1 MNPSTGTFT
10 TMDTYA
16 GSIFD
21 PVSLHKY
28 LYANANPVTYV
39 DPSGYF
45 GLTDV
50 VCANAI
56 GDMLFYGISAGIINV
71 GLNLIREIRAA
82 NKFGTKVD
90 FAYVITMSFIEGFL
104 VGSFFGGCSIL
115 ASSLNSAIIQT
126 ALGGTSFLF
135 GSISLAQSQN
145 DLENHDYDLMVLDI
159 IFATGGFVAAERC
172 FDSAAEI
179 SSAKNTAETV
189 TVPTPE
195 NTNTASGNTSNKSP
209 ILGDEWYRYLQN
221 KYGSEKVEWNIH
233 SFEDIGRHPTSLKGY
248 SVDEVGRILGDG
260 RTRGVYGRNG
270 SGWKYTQDAHPN
282 NSVFYHGGC
291 GEHGGAYWGV
301 SYNNIK
307 IKVVNSHTYIPT
319 PKDDALI
326 IYSEDW

>member
-21 PVSLHKY
+21 PTSLHKY

-82 NKFGTKVD
+82 NKYGTKVD
-90 FAYVITMSFIEGFL
+90 FAYVITMSFVEGFL

-195 NTNTASGNTSNKSP
+195 NTNTAKNSESFTFKESGRKIDISRWHSSENGAWGNTNGQEYGLGVKAPKYVKPGISYLEGQYINEKGQVQPWKAYYDQWGQLIARTDYNAANQSTNPP
-209 ILGDEWYRYLQN
+209 IPNTLSSLCLET
-221 KYGSEKVEWNIH
+221 WN
-233 SFEDIGRHPTSLKGY
+233 GRS
-248 SVDEVGRILGDG
+248 
-260 RTRGVYGRNG
+260 RNR
-270 SGWKYTQDAHPN
+270 
-282 NSVFYHGGC
+282 
-291 GEHGGAYWGV
+291 
-301 SYNNIK
+301 
-307 IKVVNSHTYIPT
+307 
-319 PKDDALI
+319 
-326 IYSEDW
+326 

>member
-21 PVSLHKY
+21 PTSLHKY

-82 NKFGTKVD
+82 NKYGTKVD
-90 FAYVITMSFIEGFL
+90 FAYVITMSFVEGFL

-115 ASSLNSAIIQT
+115 ASSLNSAIIKT

-135 GSISLAQSQN
+135 VSISLAQSQN

-195 NTNTASGNTSNKSP
+195 NTNTAKNSESFTFKESGRKIDISRWHSSENGAWEPLKGGGGKG
-209 ILGDEWYRYLQN
+209 LGRVAPDQVEPGIRYLEGQYIRDGGN
-221 KYGSEKVEWNIH
+221 GTGRVEPWKAYYDEYGRLYARTDYNAADPSKGISATHHHLPIWTRGGKYGEKIH
-233 SFEDIGRHPTSLKGY
+233 YE
-248 SVDEVGRILGDG
+248 
-260 RTRGVYGRNG
+260 
-270 SGWKYTQDAHPN
+270 
-282 NSVFYHGGC
+282 
-291 GEHGGAYWGV
+291 GEY
-301 SYNNIK
+301 K
-307 IKVVNSHTYIPT
+307 P
-319 PKDDALI
+319 
-326 IYSEDW
+326 

>member
-1 MNPSTGTFT
+1 MNPATGTFT

-21 PVSLHKY
+21 PTSLHKY

-82 NKFGTKVD
+82 NKYGTKVD

-195 NTNTASGNTSNKSP
+195 NTNTAKEISKAELVRQNNANGEKAELAQYELELKEYPNTKRQVSIRAYDGNGNLSMKRTRADLFNEKGIIEVKASKNAPLTNNQKALYP
-209 ILGDEWYRYLQN
+209 LIAKYGGRVVGI
-221 KYGSEKVEWNIH
+221 KYGSY
-233 SFEDIGRHPTSLKGY
+233 DIPPQDVYITRDGVTVLLFSKG
-248 SVDEVGRILGDG
+248 G
-260 RTRGVYGRNG
+260 
-270 SGWKYTQDAHPN
+270 
-282 NSVFYHGGC
+282 
-291 GEHGGAYWGV
+291 
-301 SYNNIK
+301 
-307 IKVVNSHTYIPT
+307 
-319 PKDDALI
+319 
-326 IYSEDW
+326 

>member
-1 MNPSTGTFT
+1 MNPATGTFT
-10 TMDTYA
+10 TMDTSA
-16 GSIFD
+16 GSICD
-21 PVSLHKY
+21 PTSLHKY

-39 DPSGYF
+39 DSSGYF

-82 NKFGTKVD
+82 NKYGTKVD
-90 FAYVITMSFIEGFL
+90 FAYVITMSFVEGFL

-195 NTNTASGNTSNKSP
+195 NTNTVTDKTSASNYSANKASFDSRGYHPEPGERTFNGYVKKNVNIEAEIVLRTKSP
-209 ILGDEWYRYLQN
+209 GFNNNANGVGGQFKR
-221 KYGSEKVEWNIH
+221 
-233 SFEDIGRHPTSLKGY
+233 IG
-248 SVDEVGRILGDG
+248 
-260 RTRGVYGRNG
+260 
-270 SGWKYTQDAHPN
+270 A
-282 NSVFYHGGC
+282 
-291 GEHGGAYWGV
+291 GEHGTISPHVHQPIRNDAGNGYIYGSTGSKTQNGGV
-301 SYNNIK
+301 
-307 IKVVNSHTYIPT
+307 TYPSRRDIT
-319 PKDDALI
+319 QLYEYLENGK
-326 IYSEDW
+326 YH

>member
-21 PVSLHKY
+21 PTSLHKY

-39 DPSGYF
+39 DSSGYF

-82 NKFGTKVD
+82 NKYGTKVD

-159 IFATGGFVAAERC
+159 IFATGGFVAAERG

-195 NTNTASGNTSNKSP
+195 NTNTSSGKAAPSYSKQLSGTKVYRTNDGYTNGKYKMSVKGNGDHTTKELYTKSGETSPKSRFMYGVDDVQATFDAAKYADLNGKWIDNKA
-209 ILGDEWYRYLQN
+209 
-221 KYGSEKVEWNIH
+221 KVYV
-233 SFEDIGRHPTSLKGY
+233 EDGYIG
-248 SVDEVGRILGDG
+248 VLGDG
-260 RTRGVYGRNG
+260 EPTQWITVSRTD
-270 SGWKYTQDAHPN
+270 SGYIHGWPAHPP
-282 NSVFYHGGC
+282 H
-291 GEHGGAYWGV
+291 
-301 SYNNIK
+301 
-307 IKVVNSHTYIPT
+307 
-319 PKDDALI
+319 
-326 IYSEDW
+326 